1 MDTNMHA
8 FNIENGP
15 SLDRLLDLFKYSYD
29 EAAVIPAHFVIAES
43 YTCPLG
49 DPGCAFTILETKDI
63 HIRAI
68 SHESG
73 NDYSYELSGWCHVAL
88 GECKSVTRIENGV
101 YVHSTWRELVSANF
115 SAHYNTRTR
124 KGTITFFVT

>member
-1 MDTNMHA
+1 MDTNMHTH
-8 FNIENGP
+8 NIENGP
-15 SLDRLLDLFKYSYD
+15 SLDRLLDLFKYSYV
-29 EAAVIPAHFVIAES
+29 EAATIPANFVIADS
-43 YTCPLG
+43 YTCSPS

-63 HIRAI
+63 HINTI

-73 NDYSYELSGWCHVAL
+73 NDCSYELSGWCHVAL
-88 GECKSVTRIENGV
+88 GERKHASKIENGI

-115 SAHYNTRTR
+115 SAYYNTRTR

>member
-29 EAAVIPAHFVIAES
+29 EAAVIPANFVIAES

-73 NDYSYELSGWCHVAL
+73 NDYSYELSGWCYVAL
-88 GECKSVTRIENGV
+88 GERKHASKIENGI